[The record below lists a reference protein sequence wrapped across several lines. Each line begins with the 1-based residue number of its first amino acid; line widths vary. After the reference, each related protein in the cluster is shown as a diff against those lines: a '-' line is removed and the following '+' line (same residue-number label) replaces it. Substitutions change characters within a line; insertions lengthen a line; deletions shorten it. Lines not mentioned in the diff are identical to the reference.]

1 MFGRKKDEPQS
12 PVNVQPVEP
21 ASDSTDGRKTG
32 PTPKR
37 SAQQANRQRPL
48 VPTDRKAAK
57 EAERQQRIEAQNRLR
72 IANETGDERYLMPR
86 DKGEQKRYTRNFIDA
101 RWMFGE
107 FMMFII
113 LAFLVVSLVF
123 QKNLQVQV
131 FVQLALWVVIALII
145 IEAIVTSIVLKR
157 RLVNKFGHMERGVRM
172 YAAMRGMQFRKLRLP
187 KPQVARGANID

>member
-12 PVNVQPVEP
+12 PVNVQPVET

-145 IEAIVTSIVLKR
+145 IESIVTSIVLKR